1 MSRRLFVLGVV
12 VALLV
17 VAFLMPIASG
27 KNLDYMAPLSHAQ
40 ETAKVNAPGA
50 GGSAEFSLNG
60 STLNYRVTVR
70 HLTGPAVM
78 AHIHWAAERH
88 VDAGIQVW
96 LCGTT
101 TGTPNFPGPAGTPTC
116 STTTD
121 GVLVE
126 GSVVLTLDQLSTLVS
141 MLDAGLGY
149 TNVHTR
155 LHLPGE
161 VRGQILSVGNGK

>member
-12 VALLV
+12 VTMLV
-17 VAFLMPIASG
+17 VAFVMPIASG

-40 ETAKVNAPGA
+40 ETGVVNAPGA
-50 GGSAEFSLNG
+50 GGSAEFSLDG
-60 STLNYRVTVR
+60 STLTYRVTVR

-78 AHIHWAAERH
+78 AHIHWTAERH

-101 TGTPNFPGPAGTPTC
+101 SFPGPAGTPTC

-126 GSVVLTLDQLSTLVS
+126 GSVVLTIGQLSTLIS

-149 TNVHTR
+149 TNVHTA

-161 VRGQILSVGNGK
+161 VRGQVLSVGNGK

>member
-40 ETAKVNAPGA
+40 EVGDVNAPGA
-50 GGSAEFSLNG
+50 GGSAEFSLDG
-60 STLNYRVTVR
+60 STLHYRVTVR

-78 AHIHWAAERH
+78 AHIHWPAGRG
-88 VDAGIQVW
+88 VDTGIQVW

-101 TGTPNFPGPAGTPTC
+101 AFAGPAGTPTC
-116 STTTD
+116 STTID

-126 GSVVLTLDQLSTLVS
+126 GSVVLTMDQLSMLVS
-141 MLDAGLGY
+141 VLDAGLGY
-149 TNVHTR
+149 TNVHTA

-161 VRGQILSVGNGK
+161 VRGQVLPVGNG